1 MASVV
6 QSTRK
11 SRYRVVAGVG
21 AGAGA
26 ALVMMLAMA
35 VLRFVVGVPS
45 VPELML
51 GPILRMLGGQA
62 FSAAIDTLYYAGRPL
77 LLTLILE
84 GTLLLGALLGLLYA
98 WLARRNATTGR
109 RPAIF
114 AYSGGVLYGLAIGVL
129 LNVVFLPLLGEPPFA
144 TRASEVYST
153 SPVPLWLGLMLLAL
167 VYGITLEALL
177 PKSAQVVIAEA
188 PSTPVDAIDLQALHG
203 SHDRRQFLRI
213 AGGTLVALAG
223 GGLFWYGGTVV
234 NQGGFTSPVDVRQPD
249 DVASADEVSDLGSGG
264 EIVEPEPVAQVKST
278 ATPRPT
284 DTAQPTDTPEPPPT
298 GTPEPAATSTA
309 TQEPLPS
316 STPEPLPTDTP
327 APPTNTPE
335 PPTPTPVPTTP
346 PPPPPTR
353 TPAPPAPVQIAVREL
368 TPVGSFYNV
377 SKNFVDPSPLA
388 GVWRL
393 QVKGM
398 VGKPYSL
405 TYNDLIALPAVEVV
419 VGMMCISN
427 PVGGGLIGNQTWKG
441 VRLADL
447 LNRAA
452 PKPGVVDVLLTAED
466 GYSDSFSY
474 KKAIDP
480 NVVLAWEMGGQPLT
494 PQHGFPARLLVP
506 GIYGMKH
513 VKWLSSIELVGYDY
527 KGYWQQPSQGWSDPA
542 PVHTMSRIDYPAG
555 TVQRKTQVIG
565 GIAFA
570 GDRSISK
577 VEVSTD
583 GGNTWHQ
590 AYLKP
595 PMSGTS
601 WAIWGYEWTPAK
613 AGKRTLQ
620 VRAIDGQGNLQSSKI
635 TDPYPNGATG
645 YHTVSVIVK

>member
-6 QSTRK
+6 ESVGK

-62 FSAAIDTLYYAGRPL
+62 FSTAIDTLYYAGRPL

-84 GTLLLGALLGLLYA
+84 GTLLLGVLLGLLYA
-98 WLARRNATTGR
+98 WIARRNATTGR
-109 RPAIF
+109 RPALF

-129 LNVVFLPLLGEPPFA
+129 LNVAFLPLLGEPLFA

-153 SPVPLWLGLMLLAL
+153 SPVPLWAGLMLLAL

-177 PKSAQVVIAEA
+177 PKSASIVIADV
-188 PSTPVDAIDLQALHG
+188 STAPVDAADLRTLDG

-213 AGGTLVALAG
+213 AGGTVVAIAS

-234 NQGGFTSPVDVRQPD
+234 NQGGFTSPVDIPQPG
-249 DVASADEVSDLGSGG
+249 DVASADEVSALDAGG
-264 EIVEPEPVAQVKST
+264 ESSEPQQVAQVEPTST
-278 ATPRPT
+278 P
-284 DTAQPTDTPEPPPT
+284 QPTDTPEPS
-298 GTPEPAATSTA
+298 ATSTA
-309 TQEPLPS
+309 EPTATATSTPTSTPETLPS
-316 STPEPLPTDTP
+316 STSEPLPTDT
-327 APPTNTPE
+327 AVPPTNTPE
-335 PPTPTPVPTTP
+335 PPTATPTPTTP
-346 PPPPPTR
+346 PPPTATS
-353 TPAPPAPVQIAVREL
+353 TPVAPAPVQIAVREL
-368 TPVGSFYNV
+368 TPVGSFYHV

-393 QVKGM
+393 QVKGL
-398 VGKPYSL
+398 VGKPYTL
-405 TYNDLIALPAVEVV
+405 TYNELIALPAVEVV

-447 LNRAA
+447 INRAA
-452 PKPGVVDVLLTAED
+452 PKKGVVDVLLTAED
-466 GYSDSFSY
+466 GYSDSFSFN
-474 KKAIDP
+474 KAMDP
-480 NVVLAWEMGGQPLT
+480 NTVLAWEMGGQPLT

-513 VKWLSSIELVGYDY
+513 VKWLSGIELVSHDY

-542 PVHTMSRIDYPAG
+542 PVHTMSRIDYPSG
-555 TVQRKTQVIG
+555 TIQRKTQIVSG
-565 GIAFA
+565 VAFA

-601 WAIWGYEWTPAK
+601 WAVWGYEWTPPK
-613 AGKRTLQ
+613 AGKYTLR
-620 VRAIDGQGNLQSSKI
+620 VRATDGQGNLQSAKV

-645 YHTVSVIVK
+645 YHAVNVTVR